1 MLSQQ
6 SFDRLAADGYTHIP
20 LVCEVLADLETPLST
35 YLKLADQPYSYLL
48 ESVQGG
54 EKWGRYSIIGLPCG
68 KRLEIRGQELS
79 LFENYVLTDKRVT
92 ADPLHEIRR
101 FAEGYR
107 VPELPELPRFNGGLV
122 GYFGYDTV
130 SYIEPHL
137 GKNPVKDPI
146 DAPDILLMVSEHVIV
161 FDNLSGRL
169 YVVVHVDS
177 SLENAR
183 EIGKIRLAEIVAQ
196 LNRGLPDRSGTLIP
210 TLTNESDFK
219 SSFPRE
225 EYEAAVEKCKQ
236 YIFDGDAFQIVIS
249 QRLSLSYSAP
259 PLDLYR
265 ALRTLNPSP
274 YMYYLNLDDFHIAGS
289 SPEILVRLEDGEIT
303 LRPIAGTRRRGDNE
317 DEDARLIEELLSDP
331 KELAEHLML
340 IDLGR
345 NDVGRV
351 SKIGTVKVTDQ
362 MTIEKYSH
370 VMHIVSNVTGQI
382 NDNLDAVDV
391 LKATFPAGTL
401 SGAPKVRAMEI
412 IEELEPDKRGVYS
425 GAIGYIG
432 WNGNMDM
439 AIAIRT
445 ALIKDNQ
452 VYIQA
457 GGGLVAD
464 SVPKTEWEETMNKGR
479 AVFKAVAMVN
489 AGLHNNLLSEDQSC

>member
-1 MLSQQ
+1 M
-6 SFDRLAADGYTHIP
+6 
-20 LVCEVLADLETPLST
+20 
-35 YLKLADQPYSYLL
+35 
-48 ESVQGG
+48 
-54 EKWGRYSIIGLPCG
+54 
-68 KRLEIRGQELS
+68 
-79 LFENYVLTDKRVT
+79 
-92 ADPLHEIRR
+92 
-101 FAEGYR
+101 
-107 VPELPELPRFNGGLV
+107 
-122 GYFGYDTV
+122 
-130 SYIEPHL
+130 
-137 GKNPVKDPI
+137 
-146 DAPDILLMVSEHVIV
+146 
-161 FDNLSGRL
+161 
-169 YVVVHVDS
+169 
-177 SLENAR
+177 
-183 EIGKIRLAEIVAQ
+183 
-196 LNRGLPDRSGTLIP
+196 IP

-225 EYEAAVEKCKQ
+225 DYEAAVEKCKQ

-489 AGLHNNLLSEDQSC
+489 AGLHNNLDSEDQSC

>member
-1 MLSQQ
+1 MLNQQ

-20 LVCEVLADLETPLST
+20 LAREVLADLETPLST
-35 YLKLADQPYSYLL
+35 WLKLADQPYSYLL
-48 ESVQGG
+48 ESVHGG

-79 LFENYVLTDKRVT
+79 IFENDELTDRRMT
-92 ADPLHEIRR
+92 ADPLDEVRR
-101 FAEGYR
+101 FAESYR

-130 SYIEPHL
+130 SYIEPRL
-137 GKNPVKDPI
+137 GKNPIRDPV
-146 DAPDILLMVSEHVIV
+146 DAPDILLMVSGDLVV

-169 YVVVHVDS
+169 YIIVLVDS
-177 SLENAR
+177 SIEN
-183 EIGKIRLAEIVAQ
+183 GWKTGQDRLAGIIKQ
-196 LNRGLPDRSGTLIP
+196 LNRGLPDRVGTLVP
-210 TLTNESDFK
+210 SVTNESDFD
-219 SSFPRE
+219 SSFTRE
-225 EYEAAVEKCKQ
+225 DYEAAVEKCKQ

-249 QRLSLSYSAP
+249 QRLSLTYSAP

-274 YMYYLNLDDFHIAGS
+274 YMYYLNLGDFHIAGS
-289 SPEILVRLEDGEIT
+289 SPEILVRLEDGEVT
-303 LRPIAGTRRRGDNE
+303 LRPIAGTKPRGDNE
-317 DEDARLIEELLSDP
+317 EEDARLAEELLSDP

-351 SKIGTVKVTDQ
+351 SQIGTVEVTDQ
-362 MTIEKYSH
+362 MAIEKYSH

-382 NDNLDAVDV
+382 NDGLGAVDV
-391 LKATFPAGTL
+391 LRATFPAGTL
-401 SGAPKVRAMEI
+401 SGAPKIRAMEI
-412 IEELEPDKRGVYS
+412 IEELEPDKRGIYS

-445 ALIKDNQ
+445 ALIKNNR

-457 GGGLVAD
+457 GGGVVAD
-464 SVPKTEWEETMNKGR
+464 SVAKTEWEETMNKGR
-479 AVFKAVAMVN
+479 ALFKAVAMVN
-489 AGLHNNLLSEDQSC
+489 SGLHNTLDSEAPSC